1 MMKILMIG
9 LGSIGQRHLRNIRR
23 ILGNDVEIIAFRERG
38 LPRTFS
44 DDMKIRENV
53 TLEEEFSIT
62 SFANLDEALA
72 TKPNVAFITNITA
85 KHIEC
90 ATKAAKAGC
99 DLFLEKPLASNLEGV
114 QELKQIVDSK
124 GLIAFMGFQNRYH
137 PGLVQL
143 KKDLDENIFGNIVSV
158 IVEIGERLTTMHTYE
173 NYAETYMARSD
184 MGGGVVLNQQ
194 IHEID
199 YTSWLFGYPENVYSM
214 GGTAS
219 KLEIDVEDNSS
230 SIYHIKNGGRNFPL
244 YIHSNFFQFP
254 PTRRCKVIGDKCVAE
269 IDLIKSQYYRT
280 ENDKIFTIQYDNF
293 QRNDMFIQELNDFFS
308 SVNNR
313 KQPKITLDEG
323 IATLKIALAT
333 KEAMKTNSLIKIII

>member
-1 MMKILMIG
+1 MKILMIG

-23 ILGNDVEIIAFRERG
+23 ILGNDVEIIAFRQRG

-44 DDMKIRENV
+44 DDMKIRENI

-62 SFANLDEALA
+62 SFSNLDEALE

-90 ATKAAKAGC
+90 AIKAANAGC
-99 DLFLEKPLASNLEGV
+99 DLFLEKPLSNNLDRID
-114 QELKQIVDSK
+114 ELKQIIDNK

-137 PGLVQL
+137 PALAQL
-143 KKDLDENIFGNIVSV
+143 KKDLNENIFGNIVSV
-158 IVEIGERLTTMHTYE
+158 IVEIGERLVTMHTYE

-199 YTSWLFGYPENVYSM
+199 YTSWLFGIPENVYSL
-214 GGTAS
+214 GGKAS
-219 KLEIDVEDNSS
+219 SLEIDVEDNSS
-230 SIYHIKNGGRNFPL
+230 SIYHIKKGDKDFPIF
-244 YIHSNFFQFP
+244 IHSNFFQFP

-269 IDLIKSQYYRT
+269 VDLIANKYWRT
-280 ENDKIFTIQYDNF
+280 ENDQIFTIHYEKF

-308 SVNNR
+308 AVKDR
-313 KQPKITLDEG
+313 TKPKITLDEG
-323 IATLKIALAT
+323 IASLKIALAT
-333 KEAMKTNSLIKIII
+333 KEAMRTKSTVKIII